1 MGEVARRDMPSQD
14 APTIADIDRL
24 SNDQI
29 RYIASTEV
37 VPKHLRN
44 RPEAMLAV
52 ILKGRSLGLDDMQA
66 LDSIDFIDGKA
77 ALSGEAMVALVRS
90 KGHSIMWELVPG
102 EKCTA
107 RGRRGDTGDEGE
119 ITWTVAMAKEAGLWG
134 RGAWKGYP
142 DTMLTWRAV
151 SQLCRFL
158 YADVLRGVSYTPEE
172 AQEVAE
178 RGAVTQA
185 VADLPAL
192 EEQTVRTET
201 VSMPTEAQLNRI
213 AHLEQRSGDAYR
225 MVLRGVFGVEM
236 ASELNTHAAGQY
248 EAMLEQAL
256 PPEDSAE
263 GPNGTDSATD
273 GVAGAVDETGSN
285 ASEVSSPSAGT
296 NSDAETDNQPALN
309 GSASEALLDEPA
321 PDELVEG
328 EVVDDEHDR
337 LVDLA
342 GDTLIPIGSYKGT
355 ALKDIHDG
363 WIKYGLEN
371 SGRLPAPFVEALE
384 LYARERREEI
394 WKQVRG

>member
-263 GPNGTDSATD
+263 GPSGTDSATD
-273 GVAGAVDETGSN
+273 GVAEAVGETGPD
-285 ASEVSSPSAGT
+285 ASEVSFPSAEN
-296 NSDAETDNQPALN
+296 NSDAETDNQPAQN
-309 GSASEALLDEPA
+309 GSASETLLDEPA

-371 SGRLPAPFVEALE
+371 AGRLPGAFVEALE

>member
-1 MGEVARRDMPSQD
+1 MSEVARREMPSQD
-14 APTIADIDRL
+14 APAIGSL
-24 SNDQI
+24 EHLNNEQI

-66 LDSIDFIDGKA
+66 LDSINFIDGKA
-77 ALSGEAMVALVRS
+77 TLSGEAMAALVRS
-90 KGHSIMWELVPG
+90 KGHSIQWDLTPG
-102 EKCTA
+102 EKCVA
-107 RGRRGDTGDEGE
+107 FGKRRDSGDEGS
-119 ITWTVAMAKEAGLWG
+119 ITWTVQMAKDAGLWG

-151 SQLCRFL
+151 SQLCRLLFG
-158 YADVLRGVSYTPEE
+158 DVLRGVSYTEEE

-185 VADLPAL
+185 VEGLPVV
-192 EEQTVRTET
+192 EETTVRTES

-213 AHLEQRSGDAYR
+213 AHLEGRSGDAYR

-236 ASELNTHAAGQY
+236 ASELDTHAAGQY

-256 PPEDSAE
+256 PPEDPAGDKGTTAESSAE
-263 GPNGTDSATD
+263 ATLLGDDDSSPAGTDSAAASGLPAQED
-273 GVAGAVDETGSN
+273 VAEELPG
-285 ASEVSSPSAGT
+285 
-296 NSDAETDNQPALN
+296 
-309 GSASEALLDEPA
+309 EPA
-321 PDELVEG
+321 EEVEG
-328 EVVDDEHDR
+328 EVVDDENDR

-342 GDTLIPIGSYKGT
+342 GDTLIPIGTYKGT

-371 SGRLPAPFVEALE
+371 VGRLPAPFVEALE
-384 LYARERREEI
+384 LYAEERRPDV